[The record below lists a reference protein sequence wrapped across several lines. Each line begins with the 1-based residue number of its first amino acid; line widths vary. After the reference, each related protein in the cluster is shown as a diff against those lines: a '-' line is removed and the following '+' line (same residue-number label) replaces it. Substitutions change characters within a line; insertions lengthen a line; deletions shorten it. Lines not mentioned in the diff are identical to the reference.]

1 MVANLVTF
9 PGRKEGERLK
19 IQVNRCI
26 REQKDISDAGMS
38 KMQTYL
44 YKLIMHIKELLMENM
59 EADELCKCYFEEEEC
74 DHEGAVMSNRY
85 GTFKL
90 VDRREF
96 SYRNFTTAKKWLN
109 EGGQVTFPM
118 DT

>member
-1 MVANLVTF
+1 MSPLPPVIVELTTLFAWYGVVANLVTF

-26 REQKDISDAGMS
+26 REQKNISIAGMS

-59 EADELCKCYFEEEEC
+59 EADELCKCYFER
-74 DHEGAVMSNRY
+74 GRM
-85 GTFKL
+85 
-90 VDRREF
+90 
-96 SYRNFTTAKKWLN
+96 
-109 EGGQVTFPM
+109 
-118 DT
+118 